1 MRGDGRVIRTLL
13 TKLWNVLKN
22 GTENRYISWVYRGL
36 KCCVYLV
43 SIILALALLLGVGH
57 VVQYGLS
64 AKSLSYV
71 GSFIGS
77 LLDNPFKLLEAYQ
90 NWFEKVWKELAQ
102 WEKATVIILHLGSA
116 FEISTKLNTGVFG
129 HGYYNIMGES
139 PLEGHIKADEI
150 HSIVFSTMPF
160 MGLESLSVLF
170 FDKTGRLIF
179 SVYAGRENR
188 QIIENI
194 KTSFYKMKGEY
205 SYETFGDRVY
215 AIGSNNVFYCAVK
228 DGTYIQPVPRA

>member
-71 GSFIGS
+71 GSFIG
-77 LLDNPFKLLEAYQ
+77 PYI
-90 NWFEKVWKELAQ
+90 KELRSRLAALDIFDHDGSYARACRYQ
-102 WEKATVIILHLGSA
+102 KEASALGA
-116 FEISTKLNTGVFG
+116 ALYQMEEYIS
-129 HGYYNIMGES
+129 
-139 PLEGHIKADEI
+139 
-150 HSIVFSTMPF
+150 SI
-160 MGLESLSVLF
+160 
-170 FDKTGRLIF
+170 
-179 SVYAGRENR
+179 
-188 QIIENI
+188 
-194 KTSFYKMKGEY
+194 
-205 SYETFGDRVY
+205 
-215 AIGSNNVFYCAVK
+215 
-228 DGTYIQPVPRA
+228 